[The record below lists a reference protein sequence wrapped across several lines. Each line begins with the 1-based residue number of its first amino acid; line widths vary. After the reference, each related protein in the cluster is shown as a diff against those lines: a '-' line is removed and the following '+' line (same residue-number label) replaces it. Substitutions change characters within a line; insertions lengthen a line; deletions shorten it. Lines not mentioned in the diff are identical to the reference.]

1 MFTEADFV
9 LPLEKELRLKVIK
22 TEIEECADINVIKD
36 QLVSC
41 AESLMKYQHL
51 LTKAVEINLLGY
63 LEAFDNEHTSQL
75 DDLSS

>member
-9 LPLEKELRLKVIK
+9 LPLEKELKLKVIK
-22 TEIEECADINVIKD
+22 TEIEDCSDINVIKE

-51 LTKAVEINLLGY
+51 LTKAVEISLLGY
-63 LEAFDNEHTSQL
+63 LEAFDNKHTS
-75 DDLSS
+75 